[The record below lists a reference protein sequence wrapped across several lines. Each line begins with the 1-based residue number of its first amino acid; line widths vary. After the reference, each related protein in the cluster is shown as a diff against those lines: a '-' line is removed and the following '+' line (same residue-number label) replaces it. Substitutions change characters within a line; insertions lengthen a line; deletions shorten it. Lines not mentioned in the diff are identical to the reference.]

1 MNEMMGIDVGS
12 NSIKVVVIGEEK
24 KGLFLQSIGEVISPR
39 VDWLTEDSKG
49 KTIAKMAEAIKS
61 MLSDLKIKNKK
72 VVTCLPE
79 DKVVSR
85 LIRLPPLKESEIMD
99 ALKFEAET
107 FVPYPLSQV
116 SIDYE
121 VVDEDETGKL
131 TLFAIAAKNKIIK
144 TYIKLFKSV
153 GLELEALESSAVAL
167 RRSVINSV
175 KTGSNVMVL
184 DMGEG
189 YSDIMAL
196 NKKKIVFTRSLSVG
210 GDSLTRAISLNLGLD
225 MASAEEYKKAY
236 GLREEELEG
245 KIRNAL
251 MPIFTSLAEE
261 LRKSMSLFT
270 EETGVKIELLVLSGG
285 GANLPGLAEELT
297 KLLGLEVQ
305 ILQPFLRMDS
315 SKSKMT
321 IDLNSEGCRYSLA
334 AGLALRGLQK

>member
-1 MNEMMGIDVGS
+1 MNEMMGIDVGG

-24 KGLFLQSIGEVISPR
+24 KGLFLQAIGEVMSPR
-39 VDWLTEDSKG
+39 VDWLAEDSKG
-49 KTIAKMAEAIKS
+49 KTVAKMAEAVKS

-85 LIRLPPLKESEIMD
+85 LIRLPPLKESEIKD

-121 VVDEDETGKL
+121 VVNEDEAGKL
-131 TLFAIAAKNKIIK
+131 TLFAIAAKNEIIK
-144 TYIKLFKSV
+144 TYIRLFKSA
-153 GLELEALESSAVAL
+153 GLELVALESSAVAL
-167 RRSVINSV
+167 RRAVINSV
-175 KTGSNVMVL
+175 KIDSNVMVL

-189 YSDIMAL
+189 YSDVMSL
-196 NKKKIVFTRSLSVG
+196 NKEKIVFTRSLSVG
-210 GDSLTRAISLNLGLD
+210 GESLTRAISLNLGLD

-236 GLREEELEG
+236 GLKEEELEG
-245 KIRNAL
+245 KIRKAIL
-251 MPIFTSLAEE
+251 PIFTSLAEE
-261 LRKSMSLFT
+261 LRKSLALFS
-270 EETGVKIELLVLSGG
+270 EETGISAELLVLSGG

-305 ILQPFLRMDS
+305 ILQPFLRIDS
-315 SKSKMT
+315 SQTKLT

-334 AGLALRGLQK
+334 AGMALRGLR